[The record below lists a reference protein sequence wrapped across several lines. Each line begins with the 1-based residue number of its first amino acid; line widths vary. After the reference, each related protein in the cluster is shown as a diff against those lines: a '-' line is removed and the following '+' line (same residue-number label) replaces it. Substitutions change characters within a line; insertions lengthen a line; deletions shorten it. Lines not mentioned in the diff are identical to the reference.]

1 VPELEDYWVAGSQSH
16 SFATHRRKAM
26 SHEQKSNKMD
36 KKKALSTPKEKKA
49 AKKMK
54 KDIKEG
60 IHKPKIV

>member
-1 VPELEDYWVAGSQSH
+1 
-16 SFATHRRKAM
+16 M

-49 AKKMK
+49 AKKVK